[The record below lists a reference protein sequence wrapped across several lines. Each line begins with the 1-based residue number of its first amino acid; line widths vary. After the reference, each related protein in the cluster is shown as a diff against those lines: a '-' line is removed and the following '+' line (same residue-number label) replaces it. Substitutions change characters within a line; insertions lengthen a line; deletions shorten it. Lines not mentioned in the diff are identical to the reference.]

1 MEKFMKIPFIIPFL
15 GIMAG
20 IALLI
25 TVAYNM
31 NTNLLITGLI
41 LFHVSAWVLA
51 ARFLF
56 SAAGFFSS
64 VLDKK

>member
-1 MEKFMKIPFIIPFL
+1 MKIPFIIPFL
-15 GIMAG
+15 GVMAG
-20 IALLI
+20 IALFI

-31 NTNLLITGLI
+31 DTTLLITGLI
-41 LFHVSAWVLA
+41 LFHVSAWILI